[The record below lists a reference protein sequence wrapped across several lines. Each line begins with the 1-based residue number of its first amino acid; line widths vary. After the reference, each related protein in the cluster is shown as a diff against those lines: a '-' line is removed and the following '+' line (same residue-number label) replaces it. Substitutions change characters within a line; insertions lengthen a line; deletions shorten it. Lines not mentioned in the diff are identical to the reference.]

1 MKEVFRNPL
10 RKRLDNLHVP
20 GSRLHGGLANYYKIK
35 LGKQGYR
42 LVYTVEDNALIVLV
56 TAVDKREVLAAYKS
70 AIKRLLEKTGAGSRN
85 RTRDLLITNQLL
97 YQLSYAGVLMWLRSA
112 TGILVSVTIHALRGN
127 GPRPPSTSA
136 ALRPCNATTGS

>member
-10 RKRLDNLHVP
+10 RKRLDNPHVP

-56 TAVDKREVLAAYKS
+56 PAVDKREELAAYKS
-70 AIKRLLEKTGAGSRN
+70 AIKRLLEKTGAV
-85 RTRDLLITNQLL
+85 
-97 YQLSYAGVLMWLRSA
+97 AG
-112 TGILVSVTIHALRGN
+112 IE
-127 GPRPPSTSA
+127 
-136 ALRPCNATTGS
+136 NA